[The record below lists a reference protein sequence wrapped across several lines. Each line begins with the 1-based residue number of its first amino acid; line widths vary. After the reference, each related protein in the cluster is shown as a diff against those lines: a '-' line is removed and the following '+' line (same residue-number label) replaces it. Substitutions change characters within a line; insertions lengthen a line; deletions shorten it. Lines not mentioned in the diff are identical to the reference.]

1 MFGEKLNIWE
11 MANLSHS
18 FFGEGN
24 IDNVKTE
31 MGRGL
36 AEAIEIITAGTLQ
49 FAALAA
55 IHGLDALY
63 ACACFAGTYFDEHQ
77 HFVIAANKID
87 LIVPAAPIA
96 GNDAVIQLLA
106 AKFCRQVFSKTAF
119 FRSCSVGPRR
129 TQLGREKT
137 ADFLKQLHRKCLRRE
152 AFRLMFEVNK

>member
-1 MFGEKLNIWE
+1 

-31 MGRGL
+31 MRRGL
-36 AEAIEIITAGTLQ
+36 PEAIEIITAGTLQ

-55 IHGLDALY
+55 IHRLHTLN
-63 ACACFAGTYFDEHQ
+63 ACPRFAGTHFDKNQ

-87 LIVPAAPIA
+87 LVVSAAPIA
-96 GNDAVIQLLA
+96 HNDTVIQLLP
-106 AKFCRQVFSKTAF
+106 AKLYREVFSETAF
-119 FRSCSVGPRR
+119 FPGGSVGPRR

-137 ADFLKQLHRKCLRRE
+137 ADFLEQLHRKCLRRK
-152 AFRLMFEVNK
+152 AFRLKFEVNK